1 MRERERNKDSLLD
14 GEKSERKKKFTPNFR
29 DSKCECGRHRK
40 LKGREEK
47 YVKKLR
53 EGNSE

>member
-1 MRERERNKDSLLD
+1 MEKRVRE
-14 GEKSERKKKFTPNFR
+14 KKKLTPNFR
-29 DSKCECGRHRK
+29 DSKCECGRRRK